1 MGVHDGHRER
11 MRERLIDFG
20 GQSFK
25 DHELIEMLLYYA
37 YPRKDTNEKA
47 HNVLDEFGGSITRL
61 INSDPK
67 SIADMCGISL
77 NAATLF
83 SLIGEINRRVSI
95 EKWNRNVV
103 LDKTAVAGEYAIS
116 YLNYINIEK
125 LYVVCLNNSMSV
137 IKCVEASSGTVG
149 SVYVDVRKVVEIA
162 VKAGASNIML
172 MHNHP
177 SGNIKPSYEDIRF
190 TVDCSKALATLNI
203 SLKDHIIVADGEYYS
218 FRGDNI
224 LPKEGDDIN
233 E

>member
-137 IKCVEASSGTVG
+137 IKCVGRTALSLFHTFLENVMVLPELRSLFFPFHEVQ
-149 SVYVDVRKVVEIA
+149 
-162 VKAGASNIML
+162 
-172 MHNHP
+172 
-177 SGNIKPSYEDIRF
+177 IR
-190 TVDCSKALATLNI
+190 
-203 SLKDHIIVADGEYYS
+203 
-218 FRGDNI
+218 
-224 LPKEGDDIN
+224 
-233 E
+233 